1 MYIYIDI
8 ISNKTDFIY
17 IHQLFLHKKVD
28 TIARKREIY
37 MNRFPNGAKK
47 IGIISIIL
55 VVIISYGLFFYLQY
69 MTENN
74 IRNSL
79 FEQQK
84 QRQIES
90 TKALSQH
97 VSADLDSIMA
107 RLQDLANSA
116 ILQQGDL
123 SNNKTKKIAEER
135 YFQINSLCR

>member
-1 MYIYIDI
+1 
-8 ISNKTDFIY
+8 
-17 IHQLFLHKKVD
+17 
-28 TIARKREIY
+28 
-37 MNRFPNGAKK
+37 MNRFPTGAKK

-97 VSADLDSIMA
+97 VSADFDSIMA

-135 YFQINSLCR
+135 YFQINSLADRLFIADKNNIITLNLAPKGQKTFVGANISDLDNIR